1 MCSFSVRKSV
11 GVNSGVPMKLRKIL
25 WLLAS
30 VAVLVITLYFFDPVT
45 AKDAD
50 LILVYG
56 MLALAFPSGFLVAAF
71 IALLAYV
78 EETTGVPMVNAN
90 YGRGMITFM
99 WLCFVV
105 VGYLQWFGL
114 VPWLMAKRRARHA
127 DTSSSR
133 G

>member
-1 MCSFSVRKSV
+1 
-11 GVNSGVPMKLRKIL
+11 MKPSRIL

-30 VAVLVITLYFFDPVT
+30 VAVWAITLYAYDPAT

-56 MLALAFPSGFLVAAF
+56 MFVLAFPSGFLVAAF

-78 EETTGVPMVNAN
+78 EEGTGVPMLNAN
-90 YGRGMITFM
+90 YGRGAITLM

-105 VGYLQWFGL
+105 VGYLQWFRL
-114 VPWLMAKRRARHA
+114 LPWLVEMRRARHR
-127 DTSSSR
+127 DTASR
-133 G
+133 RGEGAKN